1 MRPIVCLCVLCFAVA
16 PVLLV
21 AGESNVSERP
31 VDAPIPKSQTGD
43 KTAAKSVEQLAADAL
58 RSVVVVTY
66 KDRDG
71 RQAGVGSGFVIS
83 ADGLIATNLHVIG
96 DARPISV
103 QTADGKSFDVVSVHA
118 TDRVA
123 DLAILRIDHKSLP
136 PLTLGDSDTLKQG
149 EPIVALGNPRGLK
162 HSVVAGVLSGTQE
175 IDEKTML
182 QLAIPIEAGN
192 SGGPVL
198 DAQGRVIGIVTLKS
212 LVTNNLGFAVPINA
226 LKPLIEKPNPVPMS
240 RWLTIGALSAKE
252 WTPLFG
258 AQWRQ
263 RAGRIRVE
271 GRGKGIGARS
281 IALSTVKTPDL
292 PFEVAVTVRMDQA
305 DGAAGLV
312 FHSNGDQKHY
322 GFYPSNGGLRLSR
335 FDGADVFQWKVL
347 EEVRSRHYRVGEWNT
362 LKVRLDKN
370 KIQCFINDELV
381 IESTDSKFLA
391 GRVGLAK
398 FRHTTAEFKRFQ
410 VAKQILP
417 SRPDAATVKQITK
430 IADGISAARPPQ
442 RNLVE
447 KVLPYAASSGEILRQ
462 QAKRLEQQARRL
474 RQLADAVHQESVR
487 RQLATELK
495 KDEDQ
500 IDLIRGALLIAA
512 IDNEE
517 VEVEAYVQQVE
528 RMAGELKDGLDK
540 QADEPTRL
548 AALNKYLFDESGFH
562 GSRTNY
568 YHQSNSY
575 MNEVIDDREG
585 LPIMLSVLYM
595 DMARR
600 IGLNV
605 VGVGLPGHFVVRH
618 EPKKG
623 KTQLIDPF
631 DRGRVWTDEE
641 AVRQVKSRIP
651 GPLDK
656 QFFEA
661 QPKRAILIRML
672 RNLMGVAGA
681 KEDAEALLSYIET
694 VLVID
699 PESAEDRWFRAV
711 LRYQTGRIDEAKEDA
726 NWLLQERPDGVD
738 LQRVQQFL
746 GVLQRASE
754 EE

>member
-1 MRPIVCLCVLCFAVA
+1 MRPIVRLCALCFVVA
-16 PVLLV
+16 PALLV
-21 AGESNVSERP
+21 ADEPKTSDSP
-31 VDAPIPKSQTGD
+31 VAAPAPKTP
-43 KTAAKSVEQLAADAL
+43 AKSVEQLAADARL
-58 RSVVVVTY
+58 SVVVVSY

-123 DLAILRIDHKSLP
+123 DLAILRIDNKSLP
-136 PLTLGDSDTLKQG
+136 PLALGDSGAIKQG
-149 EPIVALGNPRGLK
+149 ELIVALGNPRGLK
-162 HSVVAGVLSGTQE
+162 HSVVAGVLSGRQE

-182 QLAIPIEAGN
+182 QLAIPIEPGN

-198 DAQGRVIGIVTLKS
+198 DAQGRVVGIVTLKS
-212 LVTNNLGFAVPINA
+212 LVTDNLGFAVPINA

-240 RWLTIGALSAKE
+240 RWLTIGTLNAKE

-258 AQWRQ
+258 AQWKQ

-281 IALSTVKTPDL
+281 IALSTTKTPAL

-347 EEVRSRHYRVGEWNT
+347 EEIRSRHYHAGEWNT
-362 LKVRLDKN
+362 LKVRLHKD

-381 IESTDSKFLA
+381 IESKDAQFLE

-398 FRHTTAEFKRFQ
+398 FRHTTAEFKRFE
-410 VAKQILP
+410 VAKQIRL
-417 SRPDAATVKQITK
+417 SRPDAAAVKQITA
-430 IADGISAARPPQ
+430 IVEGISAARPPKHD
-442 RNLVE
+442 LVE
-447 KVLPYAASSGEILRQ
+447 KVLPHAENSGNVLRQ
-462 QAKRLEQQARRL
+462 RAKQLEQQAQRL
-474 RQLADAVHQESVR
+474 RQLADAVHRKSVR
-487 RQLATELK
+487 NQLAVELK
-495 KDEDQ
+495 KDEGK
-500 IDLIRGALLIAA
+500 IDLLRGALLIAA

-517 VEVEAYVQQVE
+517 VDVDAYLRQIE
-528 RMAGELKDGLDK
+528 RMAGELKDGFDK
-540 QADEPTRL
+540 QADEATRL
-548 AALNKYLFDESGFH
+548 SALNKYLFEELGFH

-575 MNEVIDDREG
+575 LNEVIDDREG

-595 DMARR
+595 DVARR
-600 IGLNV
+600 IDLNV

-623 KTQLIDPF
+623 EPQLIDPF
-631 DRGRVWTDEE
+631 DRGRVWTDQE
-641 AVRQVKSRIP
+641 AVQQVKSRIP

-656 QFFEA
+656 TFLEA

-681 KEDAEALLSYIET
+681 KEDAESLLSYIET

-699 PESAEDRWFRAV
+699 PDSAEDRWFRAV
-711 LRYQTGRIDEAKEDA
+711 LRFQTGRIDEAIDDT
-726 NWLLQERPDGVD
+726 NWLLKERPDGVD
-738 LQRVQQFL
+738 LQRVRQLL
-746 GVLQRASE
+746 GVLQRTRDE
-754 EE
+754 E

>member
-1 MRPIVCLCVLCFAVA
+1 MPPTVRLCALCLFFAPA
-16 PVLLV
+16 LLI
-21 AGESNVSERP
+21 ADEPGSSERP
-31 VDAPIPKSQTGD
+31 VAAPAPKKPA
-43 KTAAKSVEQLAADAL
+43 KTVEQLAADA
-58 RSVVVVTY
+58 RMSVVVVTY

-118 TDRVA
+118 TDRIA
-123 DLAILRIDHKSLP
+123 DLAILRIDSKSLP
-136 PLTLGDSDTLKQG
+136 PLALGDSNAIKQG

-182 QLAIPIEAGN
+182 QLAIPIEPGN

-198 DAQGRVIGIVTLKS
+198 DARGHVIGIVTLKS
-212 LVTNNLGFAVPINA
+212 LVTDNLGFAVPINA

-240 RWLTIGALSAKE
+240 RWLTIGTLSAKE

-258 AQWRQ
+258 AQWKQ

-281 IALSTVKTPDL
+281 IALSTTKTPAL

-347 EEVRSRHYRVGEWNT
+347 EEIRSRHYHVGEWNT
-362 LKVRLDKN
+362 LKVRLEKD

-381 IESTDSKFLA
+381 IESKDSQFLE

-410 VAKQILP
+410 VAKQIRP
-417 SRPDAATVKQITK
+417 SRPDAAAVKQITA
-430 IADGISAARPPQ
+430 IVEGISVARPPK
-442 RNLVE
+442 RDLVA
-447 KVLPYAASSGEILRQ
+447 KVLPHAENSGDVLRRR
-462 QAKRLEQQARRL
+462 AKQLEQQAQRL
-474 RQLADAVHQESVR
+474 RQLADAVHRESVR
-487 RQLATELK
+487 NQLAVELK
-495 KDEDQ
+495 KDEGK
-500 IDLIRGALLIAA
+500 IDLLRGALLIAA

-517 VEVEAYVQQVE
+517 VDVEAYLRQIK
-528 RMAGELKDGLDK
+528 RMTDELKEGFDK
-540 QADEPTRL
+540 QADEATRL
-548 AALNKYLFDESGFH
+548 SALNKFLFEEMGFH

-575 MNEVIDDREG
+575 LNEVIDDREG

-595 DMARR
+595 DIARR
-600 IGLNV
+600 IDLNV

-618 EPKKG
+618 EPKQG
-623 KTQLIDPF
+623 KPQLIDPF

-651 GPLDK
+651 GPIDK
-656 QFFEA
+656 TFLEA

-681 KEDAEALLSYIET
+681 KEDAESLLSYIET

-711 LRYQTGRIDEAKEDA
+711 LRFQTGRIDEAIDDT
-726 NWLLQERPDGVD
+726 NWLLKERPAGVD
-738 LQRVQQFL
+738 LQRVRQLL
-746 GVLQRASE
+746 GVLQRTRNE
-754 EE
+754 E

>member
-1 MRPIVCLCVLCFAVA
+1 MRFIVRLCAICFLFSPA
-16 PVLLV
+16 LLV
-21 AGESNVSERP
+21 ADEPGLSERP
-31 VDAPIPKSQTGD
+31 VAAPAPMTSA
-43 KTAAKSVEQLAADAL
+43 KTVEQLAADA
-58 RSVVVVTY
+58 RMSVVVVSY

-123 DLAILRIDHKSLP
+123 DLAILRIDNKSLP
-136 PLTLGDSDTLKQG
+136 PLALGDSGAIKQG

-182 QLAIPIEAGN
+182 QLAIPIEPGN

-198 DAQGRVIGIVTLKS
+198 DAQGRVVGIVTLKS
-212 LVTNNLGFAVPINA
+212 LVTDNLGFAVPINA

-240 RWLTIGALSAKE
+240 RWLTIGTLSAKE

-258 AQWRQ
+258 AQWKQ

-281 IALSTVKTPDL
+281 IALSTTKTPKL
-292 PFEVAVTVRMDQA
+292 PFEVAVTVRMDQE

-347 EEVRSRHYRVGEWNT
+347 EDIRSRHYRAGEWNT
-362 LKVRLDKN
+362 LKVRLEKD

-381 IESTDSKFLA
+381 IESKDSQFLE

-398 FRHTTAEFKRFQ
+398 FRHTTAEFKRFE
-410 VAKQILP
+410 VAKQIRP
-417 SRPDAATVKQITK
+417 SRPDAAAVKQITA
-430 IADGISAARPPQ
+430 IVEGIPAARPPKHD
-442 RNLVE
+442 LVTKILPHAE
-447 KVLPYAASSGEILRQ
+447 NSGDVLRRR
-462 QAKRLEQQARRL
+462 AKQLEQQAQRL
-474 RQLADAVHQESVR
+474 RQLADAVHRESVR
-487 RQLATELK
+487 NQLAVELK
-495 KDEDQ
+495 KDEDK
-500 IDLIRGALLIAA
+500 IDLLRGALLIAA

-517 VEVEAYVQQVE
+517 VDVDAYLRQIE
-528 RMAGELKDGLDK
+528 RMAGELKEGFDK
-540 QADEPTRL
+540 QADEATRL
-548 AALNKYLFDESGFH
+548 SALNKFLFEELGFH

-575 MNEVIDDREG
+575 LNEVIDDREG

-600 IGLNV
+600 MYKLN
-605 VGVGLPGHFVVRH
+605 L
-618 EPKKG
+618 
-623 KTQLIDPF
+623 
-631 DRGRVWTDEE
+631 
-641 AVRQVKSRIP
+641 
-651 GPLDK
+651 
-656 QFFEA
+656 
-661 QPKRAILIRML
+661 
-672 RNLMGVAGA
+672 
-681 KEDAEALLSYIET
+681 
-694 VLVID
+694 
-699 PESAEDRWFRAV
+699 RAV
-711 LRYQTGRIDEAKEDA
+711 GRTFT
-726 NWLLQERPDGVD
+726 LLKVP
-738 LQRVQQFL
+738 LNTL
-746 GVLQRASE
+746 SI
-754 EE
+754 